1 MTIAIT
7 GASGF
12 IGTHLALRLKAA
24 GHEVRAIFLRR
35 EIDLSLLEGC
45 GAVIHLAGEPV
56 AQRWT
61 AAARKR
67 IIDSRVEG
75 TRRVVSALE
84 KLQKRPAVLIS
95 ASAVGYYGSRG
106 DTVQG
111 ETSPPGNDFLAEVT
125 VAWEREAREAGKFGV
140 RVVNPRI
147 GVVLG
152 RNGGALKRMLL
163 PFKLGVGGRLGTGEQ
178 WISWIHIQD
187 LCSLILFALDRTEVQ
202 GPVNAVSPKPVTNTS
217 FTRALAGAL
226 HRPAIFP
233 VPVIALKLL
242 FGEMSQVLLEG
253 QRVTPEA
260 ALRAGFT
267 FRFPEIAA
275 ALQEILG

>member
-1 MTIAIT
+1 M
-7 GASGF
+7 
-12 IGTHLALRLKAA
+12 
-24 GHEVRAIFLRR
+24 
-35 EIDLSLLEGC
+35 
-45 GAVIHLAGEPV
+45 
-56 AQRWT
+56 
-61 AAARKR
+61 
-67 IIDSRVEG
+67 
-75 TRRVVSALE
+75 
-84 KLQKRPAVLIS
+84 
-95 ASAVGYYGSRG
+95 
-106 DTVQG
+106 
-111 ETSPPGNDFLAEVT
+111 AEVT